1 MSRLPL
7 ALAVLPGDPVLGS
20 TAHPIHLT
28 VTDAAYDP
36 DGRVWGVSARV
47 FVDDFEAAVEREHP
61 GDPLR
66 LGTAR
71 EAPDA
76 DARIAAHLARHL
88 RIAADGT
95 GSPRVL
101 GREIEDDA
109 LWIYLEVP
117 QPRRPTTVRAPCNPP
132 PARPLRRPGQ
142 PRPRPRRGGGSGA
155 RRSARAAPEDVLH
168 FD

>member
-7 ALAVLPGDPVLGS
+7 ALAVLLATPLLGS

-36 DGRVWGVSARV
+36 DGRVWEVSARV

-61 GDPLR
+61 GAPLR

-117 QPRRPTTVRAPCNPP
+117 QPRRPTTVRVRNSLLLDRFADQANLVHVRVGRRERS
-132 PARPLRRPGQ
+132 AALRPG
-142 PRPRPRRGGGSGA
+142 R
-155 RRSARAAPEDVLH
+155 PEDVLH